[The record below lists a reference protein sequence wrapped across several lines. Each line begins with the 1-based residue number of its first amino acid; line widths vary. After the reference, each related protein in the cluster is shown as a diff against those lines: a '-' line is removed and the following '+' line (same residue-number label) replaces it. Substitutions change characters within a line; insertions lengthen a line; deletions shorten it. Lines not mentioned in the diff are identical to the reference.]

1 MGHVLPIAILLDAN
15 CSEYSENDSD
25 QKCLA
30 CKDNYSFVNGNCI
43 YSENTIKIKFEYTEN
58 IIDIC
63 PNNYIM
69 DEVLNICVRKTYDQ
83 TSSKEFKNQI
93 LRNVTSFVN
102 SSTLINGSDF
112 IAVVLSSDEID
123 PKEQIKKGISAI
135 DLGNCTEQIKE
146 YYNISKDESL
156 IILNMESKRN
166 ESKTNTENNNNAF
179 DIGKSSQIEI
189 YDKSGRK
196 LELSVCKEDIK
207 ILKYIGDLKEEFQ
220 YRESNLFS

>member
-83 TSSKEFKNQI
+83 TSSKEFKDQI
-93 LRNVTSFVN
+93 LNNISVFVN
-102 SSTLINGSDF
+102 SSELINGYDF
-112 IAVVLSSDEID
+112 IKQLKTDEMYADIPLIIISSTPKKIAMEKLEQNNID
-123 PKEQIKKGISAI
+123 
-135 DLGNCTEQIKE
+135 
-146 YYNISKDESL
+146 YYISKDNFNQVDF
-156 IILNMESKRN
+156 IQQVKTIL
-166 ESKTNTENNNNAF
+166 T
-179 DIGKSSQIEI
+179 
-189 YDKSGRK
+189 
-196 LELSVCKEDIK
+196 
-207 ILKYIGDLKEEFQ
+207 KYHT
-220 YRESNLFS
+220 